1 MERSPIF
8 LISVSFS
15 FWHLNLAPWPFRES
29 PEVYGSPSSLA
40 SSTAILTISMQH
52 STQWHNGTQFNR
64 RYVENI
70 WKLVHLSIAGDI
82 PIIPPRSTH
91 IGNMPTISNHD
102 ATIQNN
108 AGNRRNSHPTRK
120 LAPATHIWGLVCHF
134 RSLCL
139 LSQSHTSHGFFFAP
153 ILWSKI
159 WQKPRIEWYYPWL
172 DTKGNK
178 VLAGQQDKKYPPHL
192 WIKIT
197 VNHPAFKP
205 MFSRMLFPPC
215 APCHYIN
222 RMFFIV
228 KSQHIPTFSRTQWT
242 F

>member
-8 LISVSFS
+8 LISASFS

-52 STQWHNGTQFNR
+52 STHTHNATQWHR
-64 RYVENI
+64 RYLETGSSLHCWWYPHHTPRAPVT
-70 WKLVHLSIAGDI
+70 SATC
-82 PIIPPRSTH
+82 PPS
-91 IGNMPTISNHD
+91 HD
-102 ATIQNN
+102 ATTQNN
-108 AGNRRNSHPTRK
+108 AGNRRNSHPTRR

-134 RSLCL
+134 RSLWTCYPSL
-139 LSQSHTSHGFFFAP
+139 RPVMGFFAP

-178 VLAGQQDKKYPPHL
+178 VLAGQQDKK
-192 WIKIT
+192 K
-197 VNHPAFKP
+197 KP
-205 MFSRMLFPPC
+205 SVDQNNSKPSSFQT
-215 APCHYIN
+215 N
-222 RMFFIV
+222 V
-228 KSQHIPTFSRTQWT
+228 
-242 F
+242 